1 MTPDIG
7 VSVHYN
13 ERNHYTSRLLP
24 EVRMVI
30 ERYTPRLAHAEWLRV
45 AEFVREIVAQYAPGS
60 VGVARDALRLVAHL
74 CVWGDRRSIPI
85 GAETIFDPDV
95 IERFLHEERMSN
107 SPAVASRDTTRLLKV
122 TAALTSV
129 QSTFSSIPRV
139 GTFPLPYTLGDEPEL
154 LSWAAQQTTP
164 EKRQAAHA
172 MLGLCRGAG
181 LRKDELLEVVA
192 GDVTRDSGGIV
203 IAVRGKFPRLVPVDA
218 IWADEVERGIVDVP
232 RERIL
237 VFPNRYKSRPEA
249 IQSLSGRRGRLQV
262 VCTRLRSAWICDRLH
277 LPLATLVQGAGF
289 SSPKALDPYF
299 YAMKTL
305 DESQLL
311 EALRAD
317 Q

>member
-13 ERNHYTSRLLP
+13 EHNHYTSRLLP

-30 ERYTPRLAHAEWLRV
+30 EKYTPQLAHAEWLPV

-60 VGVARDALRLVAHL
+60 VGVARDALRLIAQL

-85 GAETIFDPDV
+85 GAETILDPDV
-95 IERFLHEERMSN
+95 VERFLHDERMSK
-107 SPAVASRDTTRLLKV
+107 SPAVASRDTSRLLKV
-122 TAALTSV
+122 MVASTSP
-129 QSTFSSIPRV
+129 QSRFSSIPLV
-139 GTFPLPYTLGDEPEL
+139 GTFPLPYTRGDEPEL
-154 LSWAAQQTTP
+154 LSWAAQQKTP
-164 EKRQAAHA
+164 ERRQAAHT

-181 LRKDELLEVVA
+181 LRKDELLDVVA
-192 GDVTRDSGGIV
+192 GDVTRDSEGIV
-203 IAVRGKFPRLVPVDA
+203 IAVRGKFPRVVPVDA
-218 IWADEVERGIVDVP
+218 IWADEVERGIANVP

-237 VFPNRYKSRPEA
+237 VFPNRHKSRPEA
-249 IQSLSGRRGRLQV
+249 IHSLSGRRGQLQV

-289 SSPKALDPYF
+289 SSPQALDPYF
-299 YAMKTL
+299 CSLKKL
-305 DESQLL
+305 DGSQLL
-311 EALRAD
+311 QALRAS

>member
-13 ERNHYTSRLLP
+13 EHKHYTSRLLP

-30 ERYTPRLAHAEWLRV
+30 ERYTPQLAHAEWLRV
-45 AEFVREIVAQYAPGS
+45 AEFVREIVVQYAPGS
-60 VGVARDALRLVAHL
+60 VGVARDALRLVAQL
-74 CVWGDRRSIPI
+74 CVWGDRRAIPI
-85 GAETIFDPDV
+85 GAETILDPDV
-95 IERFLHEERMSN
+95 IERFLHDERMSK
-107 SPAVASRDTTRLLKV
+107 SPAVASRDTSRLLKV
-122 TAALTSV
+122 TAALISA

-192 GDVTRDSGGIV
+192 GDVTRDSQGIV
-203 IAVRGKFPRLVPVDA
+203 VAVRGKFSRVVPVDET
-218 IWADEVERGIVDVP
+218 WADEVERGIVDVP

-237 VFPNRYKSRPEA
+237 VFPNRHLSRPEA
-249 IQSLSGRRGRLQV
+249 IKSLSRSRGQLRV
-262 VCTRLRSAWICDRLH
+262 VCTRLRSSWIRDRLH
-277 LPLATLVQGAGF
+277 LSVGTLVQGAGF
-289 SSPKALDPYF
+289 SSPQALDPYF
-299 YAMKTL
+299 SALKPL

-311 EALRAD
+311 EALRVGH
-317 Q
+317 